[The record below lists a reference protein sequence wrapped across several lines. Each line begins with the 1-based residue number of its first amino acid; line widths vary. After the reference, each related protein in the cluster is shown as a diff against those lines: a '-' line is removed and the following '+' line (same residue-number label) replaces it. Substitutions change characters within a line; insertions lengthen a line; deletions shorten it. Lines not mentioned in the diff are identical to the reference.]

1 MFPIKINAK
10 YFYAAR
16 NAFLYAFVR
25 HNNPDS
31 IFDETDCALNAANR
45 ERIYKKREKDA
56 FVVGFLA
63 FLSDIDNIKELY
75 RRHGEDAVMKT
86 WILNKKLVL
95 TGDKDIIDDIMYRLG
110 LKIAK

>member
-1 MFPIKINAK
+1 MNVKH
-10 YFYAAR
+10 FYAAR
-16 NAFLYAFVR
+16 KAFLHAFMR

-31 IFDETDCALNAANR
+31 IFDETDCAINAVNR

-75 RRHGEDAVMKT
+75 RQHGEDAVMKT
-86 WILNKKLVL
+86 WLVDKKLVL
-95 TGDKDIIDDIMYRLG
+95 TGDEDMIDDVLYRVG
-110 LKIAK
+110 LKVAK